1 MMIKDVNLDD
11 LLKLNNM
18 SFVCKVKT
26 LLRSVHSGEFESMYK
41 LSKTNINVVEKV
53 AFRKEY
59 GNDKSIYDY
68 LDSSMYLDANRTI
81 RVIFVN
87 DEKSC
92 TITKFFKKCNI
103 DRKVNSFATIFLGT
117 DFITNENTTYRYLY
131 NIVNIYITNNIDD
144 YYIPD
149 DRGYEINVNKNAL
162 NYNIAKFSILDSILD
177 LKYDD
182 FDKFGFT
189 GKYSKLQSVYN
200 FTISC
205 EDFDNL
211 EHTPEYEELLYNISV
226 D

>member
-1 MMIKDVNLDD
+1 MMLKDINLDD

-87 DEKSC
+87 DEKQC

-103 DRKVNSFATIFLGT
+103 DGKVNSFATIFLGT
-117 DFITNENTTYRYLY
+117 DFITDENVTYQYLY
-131 NIVNIYITNNIDD
+131 NIVNAYIINNIDSHYMID
-144 YYIPD
+144 N
-149 DRGYEINVNKNAL
+149 RNYEININKNAL
-162 NYNIAKFSILDSILD
+162 NLNIAKFSILDSILD

-189 GKYSKLQSVYN
+189 GHSKLQSTYN

-211 EHTPEYEELLYNISV
+211 
-226 D
+226 